1 MSITN
6 VKRIKYFKT
15 ESNSVKNNLIKNK
28 ILQFNYKLFQ
38 INQENRKI
46 NLNKLS
52 LDKKDIDLN
61 ITIKSHKNNEN
72 TKTINNLYINRLN
85 NYNLNVINTFS
96 NKEFKNTIT
105 NRNNNSYIKSKY
117 KTKDINQN
125 KTYYKNNSF
134 NNGFCLLP
142 IYHKYK
148 NQFKQNKKNLIDLNV
163 EKKNICLKNKNRIN
177 NGFYKP
183 KILNMYGNKR
193 RNETEDNDMKAKIR
207 FINLKSDLL
216 DENLKINKMFGT
228 FQKQILELEKILNS
242 KMNHL

>member
-1 MSITN
+1 MN

-72 TKTINNLYINRLN
+72 TKKINNIYINRLN

-117 KTKDINQN
+117 KDKDINQN
-125 KTYYKNNSF
+125 KTYYNNNHF
-134 NNGFCLLP
+134 NNEFCLLP
-142 IYHKYK
+142 IYHKNK
-148 NQFKQNKKNLIDLNV
+148 NKFKQNEKNLIDLNV

-183 KILNMYGNKR
+183 KILNIYGNKR

-207 FINLKSDLL
+207 FINLKRDLL